1 MMTSSSAK
9 LCLVAINLPIGD
21 SLLTY
26 LISEE
31 HLLLKK
37 GTIVEV
43 PLGNRKAKGCLIT
56 SDQNI
61 IEAPKGYKLKEI
73 IGPKENEVLLSEMQ
87 LTFLTWIANY
97 YHYPLGPLIF
107 ETLPKAMKRPKPLNF
122 KTGQGLPTGY
132 ELSVE
137 QSEALGKMLPAMTKG
152 FSKWLLH
159 GVTGSGKSVVF
170 LELMKKALE
179 EKKSILYLLPEINLT
194 LQFIDFFTKHLNCKI
209 YSYNSSISN
218 SDKYQLWVEGES
230 LADGDEP
237 ALIIGVRSSIFV
249 PIKNLGLIIVDEEH
263 DQSFKQDDRC
273 PYNARDIAIKK
284 ASLLKIP
291 IVLGSATPAVDT
303 FKAFQID
310 LPSQYIKMTQRV
322 GESILPEIVL
332 IDIRMKKTFDEDL
345 WPLRQESIDEM
356 KKSLQQDKQVLV
368 FVNKLGFAGFLQCR
382 ACGKSFDCP
391 NCTTSL
397 RVYKKRHSLECH
409 VCDYK
414 DVIPDQCDI
423 CGNMSMLQKGFGTEK
438 LKEVLEHVFPEKRI
452 ERFDRDEITTIKK
465 VEERLREF
473 HDGSIDILVGTQM
486 LSKGHNFEKVDLV
499 IILGIDSQLNFP
511 DYRSHERV
519 YQQLTQVSGRSGR
532 YGGDSKVVVQTLN
545 PDNEIFEHV
554 VNHNFTE
561 FYTNE
566 IEMREQCDSPPYS
579 KLVMIYVT
587 GKNQSFVIK
596 ESKSLAQSIGHLIKK
611 HFSEVKVLGPRPALM
626 EKRVNKYTWALMLKS
641 TSINQ
646 LHNLL
651 KTVKSG
657 HQPGHTISVKYDVD
671 PYFLN

>member
-1 MMTSSSAK
+1 MTDSSLK
-9 LCLVAINLPIGD
+9 LCRVAINSPVGD

-26 LISEE
+26 LIPEE
-31 HLLLKK
+31 HLALKR

-56 SDQNI
+56 SNQKNI
-61 IEAPKGYKLKEI
+61 EQPKGFKLKEI
-73 IGPKENEVLLSEMQ
+73 NGPIINEVILSDQQ
-87 LTFLTWIANY
+87 LELLTWIASY

-107 ETLPKAMKRPKPLNF
+107 ETLPKTMKRPRPLNF
-122 KTGQGLPTGY
+122 KVGQGLATGY
-132 ELSVE
+132 NLSNE
-137 QSEALGKMLPAMTKG
+137 QSWALSKILPAVGNG

-170 LELMKKALE
+170 LELMRKALE
-179 EKKSILYLLPEINLT
+179 QKKSVLYLLPEINLT
-194 LQFIDFFTKHLNCKI
+194 LQFIDFFTEHLNCKI

-218 SDKYQLWVEGES
+218 SDKYQLWVEG
-230 LADGDEP
+230 ADRDQP
-237 ALIIGVRSSIFV
+237 SLIIGVRSSIFV

-291 IVLGSATPAVDT
+291 IVLGSASPAVDT
-303 FKAFQID
+303 FKSFKID
-310 LPSQYIKMTQRV
+310 LPNQYVKMTQRV
-322 GESILPEIVL
+322 GESQLPEIVL
-332 IDIRMKKTFDEDL
+332 IDIRTKKAVDEDI
-345 WPLRQESIDEM
+345 WPLRQQSVEQM
-356 KKSLQQDKQVLV
+356 NKSLQQNKQVLV

-438 LKEVLEHVFPEKRI
+438 LKEVLEHIYPDKRI
-452 ERFDRDEITTIKK
+452 ERFDRDEVTTMKK
-465 VEERLREF
+465 VEQRLREF
-473 HDGSIDILVGTQM
+473 HDGTIDILVGTQM

-499 IILGIDSQLNFP
+499 IILGIDAQLNFP

-532 YGGDSKVVVQTLN
+532 YGGESLVVVQTLN

-554 VNHNFTE
+554 VNHSFTE
-561 FYTNE
+561 FYDNE

-587 GKNQSFVIK
+587 GKNQNIVIK
-596 ESKSLAQSIGHLIKK
+596 ESKSLGQSIGHLIKK

-626 EKRVNKYTWALMLKS
+626 EKRINKYTWALMLKS

-657 HQPGHTISVKYDVD
+657 HRSGHTISVKYDVD
-671 PYFLN
+671 PYFLS